1 MNIPR
6 PGLVRTGFC
15 INSEGENVHMKKL
28 IRVMFL
34 VLCFVFVLTGCKK
47 KQERTPDVLEME
59 DLRGSQPDA
68 ENPDTDGDGIT
79 DEDEKRIG
87 TNPEKADSDRDG
99 IPDGLELQLG
109 LNPLSKKTDGKTQDN
124 KRKFEQEYT
133 AEKVKLNVSGDY
145 KVADIT
151 FQESDGVF
159 NIPVA
164 VTPVYEIYMEN
175 QKFDS
180 AEISFD
186 YTSRNT
192 QNVGVYQYLDDGS
205 YKLVSEGTQAKL
217 EHFSRYFLGQII
229 EDKENFQPALDIA
242 LVIDNSGSMYS
253 QEQCAGSAENDI
265 EFKRVD
271 MAKSLVE
278 KAAQTTRFSC
288 YTFTR
293 DITKVTGLTS
303 DKNTLYTSI
312 NSIKDTVPKF
322 NGTASNNA
330 IKKAL
335 SDFEDDKTRRH
346 YIILLSDGFDKG
358 GLFDWDES
366 TDSIIAK
373 AAEKNTVIICIG
385 LGNEID
391 VKHLTEL
398 ATGTGGFYRYA
409 RSADD
414 LTDLY
419 EQINGVLNN
428 NYVDT
433 DGDGKTDSILL
444 ADSGFNID
452 TDTLPFNNIRIKDTE
467 GVHRDGQCYGMASLT
482 QLYYVG
488 KLPFKYGDVKKHKY
502 NNVPWSGSLMAKAY
516 DFKDSKFFEKSG
528 EYTANSVALREY
540 SDFKHL
546 YELLSKPAKEKWNVK
561 DGVALFVPELR
572 AEIEKHSELME
583 IYMLDESG
591 TLNGKKYSKVEFY
604 RYRLDN
610 GEPQNDEDKSMY
622 ETIMAINNLYSSQT
636 ASGNNMFHFGT
647 SGNAEVMTKLVKYLS
662 EGVPLLIY
670 GESHSINAVSL
681 YRDIDNPN
689 EYKLY
694 CYDNNDRKQLKV
706 LTIKRIKTSFIKD
719 GATALETDYMYRI
732 YDTDGVFK
740 DEGKEINVN
749 FDLARDLSA

>member
-1 MNIPR
+1 MQ
-6 PGLVRTGFC
+6 
-15 INSEGENVHMKKL
+15 
-28 IRVMFL
+28 
-34 VLCFVFVLTGCKK
+34 K

-59 DLRGSQPDA
+59 DLRGNQPDA

-87 TNPEKADSDRDG
+87 TESEKADSDGDG

-109 LNPLSKKTDGKTQDN
+109 LNPLRKKSDGKTKDN

-186 YTSRNT
+186 YTSKNN
-192 QNVGVYQYLDDGS
+192 QKVGVYQYLDDGS
-205 YKLVSEGTQAKL
+205 YRLVAEGTQVKL

-229 EDKENFQPALDIA
+229 EDKESFQPALDIA

-253 QEQCAGSAENDI
+253 QEQCAGSAENDVD
-265 EFKRVD
+265 FKRVD

-488 KLPFKYGDVKKHKY
+488 KLPFKYGDVEKHKY
-502 NNVPWSGSLMAKAY
+502 NNVPWSASLMSKAY
-516 DFKDSKFFEKSG
+516 DFKDSKFLK
-528 EYTANSVALREY
+528 
-540 SDFKHL
+540 
-546 YELLSKPAKEKWNVK
+546 
-561 DGVALFVPELR
+561 R
-572 AEIEKHSELME
+572 AESIRQILLHCVSIQIINIFMNYYQSL
-583 IYMLDESG
+583 LRR
-591 TLNGKKYSKVEFY
+591 NG
-604 RYRLDN
+604 
-610 GEPQNDEDKSMY
+610 M
-622 ETIMAINNLYSSQT
+622 
-636 ASGNNMFHFGT
+636 
-647 SGNAEVMTKLVKYLS
+647 
-662 EGVPLLIY
+662 
-670 GESHSINAVSL
+670 
-681 YRDIDNPN
+681 
-689 EYKLY
+689 
-694 CYDNNDRKQLKV
+694 
-706 LTIKRIKTSFIKD
+706 
-719 GATALETDYMYRI
+719 
-732 YDTDGVFK
+732 
-740 DEGKEINVN
+740 
-749 FDLARDLSA
+749 

>member
-15 INSEGENVHMKKL
+15 INSKGENIHMKKL

-59 DLRGSQPDA
+59 DLRGNQPDA

-87 TNPEKADSDRDG
+87 TEPEKADSDGDG

-109 LNPLSKKTDGKTQDN
+109 LNPLRKKSDGKTKDN

-175 QKFDS
+175 QEFDS

-186 YTSRNT
+186 YTSKNN
-192 QNVGVYQYLDDGS
+192 QKVGVYQYLDDGS
-205 YKLVSEGTQAKL
+205 YRLVAEGTQVKL

-229 EDKENFQPALDIA
+229 EDKESFQPALDIA

-253 QEQCAGSAENDI
+253 QEQCAGSAENDVD
-265 EFKRVD
+265 FKRVD

-293 DITKVTGLTS
+293 DITKVTGLT
-303 DKNTLYTSI
+303 
-312 NSIKDTVPKF
+312 
-322 NGTASNNA
+322 
-330 IKKAL
+330 

-488 KLPFKYGDVKKHKY
+488 KLPFKYGDVEKHKY
-502 NNVPWSGSLMAKAY
+502 NNVPWSASLMSKAY

-540 SDFKHL
+540 SDYKHL

-610 GEPQNDEDKSMY
+610 GEPKNDEDKSMY

-636 ASGNNMFHFGT
+636 ASGNNMFRFGT

-670 GESHSINAVSL
+670 GESHAINAVSL

-749 FDLARDLSA
+749 FDLARGLSA